1 MSQAIASASRDVTTW
16 RDRFAARFFLAASIV
31 MLAIVVLGFA
41 PTLLLRPLFDVPSI
55 PAYLFVHG
63 AVLCMWFV
71 WFFVQSALV
80 AMRRTDLH
88 RRSGIVGVAI
98 AACVV
103 GASLFAIVKWI
114 PRMRELGTDFET
126 EGARLASGIIGDSLM
141 LVQFIPLV
149 ALAVLWRGRPAIHKR
164 LMFLAS
170 LAILIPAGAR
180 TPTVFAALGL
190 SPVAAPFVAYV
201 LFTVAAPITYDL
213 LTRKRP
219 HVATIICVPANL
231 GSVVVSIAIASNETA
246 RAFILGMF

>member
-31 MLAIVVLGFA
+31 MLAIVVLGFT

-63 AVLCMWFV
+63 AVL
-71 WFFVQSALV
+71 SALV
-80 AMRRTDLH
+80 AMHRTDLH

-103 GASLFAIVKWI
+103 GASLLAIVKWI

-180 TPTVFAALGL
+180 TPTVFGALGL
-190 SPVAAPFVAYV
+190 SPVAAPFAAYV